1 MVFTCEYCRCG
12 YKNQRGVNIHQ
23 ARCPNRRINVNVS
36 NNRGPSAVPHTH
48 TNTHTTPP
56 PTVDPS
62 NAELA
67 KEAAER
73 FKYIMN
79 SLFENNPQML
89 AIFGKND
96 FEIGDIV
103 PGTEGRVGRDP
114 TLDINH
120 NSFTDTHN
128 FTNNFNLYVKY
139 DIIDM
144 NRYIKRLRIRR
155 IPMSLIYQIL
165 NW

>member
-1 MVFTCEYCRCG
+1 
-12 YKNQRGVNIHQ
+12 
-23 ARCPNRRINVNVS
+23 
-36 NNRGPSAVPHTH
+36 
-48 TNTHTTPP
+48 
-56 PTVDPS
+56 
-62 NAELA
+62 
-67 KEAAER
+67 
-73 FKYIMN
+73 MN

-155 IPMSLIYQIL
+155 IPMSLIYQVL